1 MKRYFLTS
9 LLLGIFALYAAAG
22 LVTPDR
28 AAGYAA
34 GLLGMSSTPVAENGP
49 QNRAASRNGATDPE
63 YYVFN
68 NPDGGW
74 VMIAADDRVTPVL
87 GYSEN
92 GRFRVDD
99 MPDNISWW
107 MEGVAK
113 VIDNV
118 RDMDMEAPDD
128 VRKAWSVLQERYL
141 TASGN
146 SKTIKT
152 ALWDQID
159 PYNELCP
166 MVAGDNTRSITG
178 CVATAMAIVMR
189 HNSWPAHGTGVVNS
203 YMTMSTN
210 TYIPADPIENH
221 TYEWNDMPMTNA
233 NDGKSVW
240 KAAQKRQVAQLMY
253 DCGVSVE
260 MDYTSWGSSASSD
273 YIPNALRT
281 YFSYSDKAMQVFR
294 ASYSVDEW
302 LALMKDEIDAG
313 RVVLY
318 CGSGDAGGHAFVCDG
333 YDIDNKK
340 LSINW
345 GWGGD
350 CNGFFTL
357 DLPATEDFV
366 FSEFQS
372 AIIGIAPNTAD
383 VTHNGVE
390 DLLQYPYDNMFG
402 LRPSMNADIVKGQE
416 IRFEIGYFM
425 NYTDHDVDKDFKV
438 VLLDSAGTV
447 RQEGWTL
454 SMSFP
459 ASNGYVYSDYSEP
472 AVLTVTPQ
480 LTDYFKLFVKNGN
493 DWVPAT
499 HNHDVVPDA
508 KGICCGISP
517 NPLIVLPDACT
528 AGQEI
533 TLSLT
538 LGFVPVKSVKWSLNG
553 KEIQGNK
560 VTLVQGENV
569 IKADVEYHNDTE
581 GAITAKVITE

>member
-1 MKRYFLTS
+1 
-9 LLLGIFALYAAAG
+9 
-22 LVTPDR
+22 
-28 AAGYAA
+28 
-34 GLLGMSSTPVAENGP
+34 
-49 QNRAASRNGATDPE
+49 
-63 YYVFN
+63 
-68 NPDGGW
+68 
-74 VMIAADDRVTPVL
+74 
-87 GYSEN
+87 
-92 GRFRVDD
+92 
-99 MPDNISWW
+99 
-107 MEGVAK
+107 
-113 VIDNV
+113 
-118 RDMDMEAPDD
+118 
-128 VRKAWSVLQERYL
+128 
-141 TASGN
+141 
-146 SKTIKT
+146 
-152 ALWDQID
+152 
-159 PYNELCP
+159 
-166 MVAGDNTRSITG
+166 
-178 CVATAMAIVMR
+178 
-189 HNSWPAHGTGVVNS
+189 
-203 YMTMSTN
+203 
-210 TYIPADPIENH
+210 
-221 TYEWNDMPMTNA
+221 
-233 NDGKSVW
+233 
-240 KAAQKRQVAQLMY
+240 
-253 DCGVSVE
+253 
-260 MDYTSWGSSASSD
+260 
-273 YIPNALRT
+273 
-281 YFSYSDKAMQVFR
+281 MQVYR

-340 LSINW
+340 LCINW

-357 DLPATEDFV
+357 DLPATDGFV

-402 LRPSMNADIVKGQE
+402 LRPSMDADIVKGQE

-425 NYTDHDVDKDFKV
+425 NYADHDVDKDFKV
-438 VLLDSAGTV
+438 VLMDSAGTV

-493 DWVPAT
+493 DWVPANQ
-499 HNHDVVPDA
+499 NHDVLPDA
-508 KGICCGISP
+508 NGICCGISA
-517 NPLIVLPDACT
+517 NPVIVLPETCT

-533 TLSLT
+533 TLRLT
-538 LGFVPVKSVKWSLNG
+538 LGVVPVKAVKWSLNG

-569 IKADVEYHNDTE
+569 IKADVEYHNDAE
-581 GAITAKVITE
+581 GTITAKVITE